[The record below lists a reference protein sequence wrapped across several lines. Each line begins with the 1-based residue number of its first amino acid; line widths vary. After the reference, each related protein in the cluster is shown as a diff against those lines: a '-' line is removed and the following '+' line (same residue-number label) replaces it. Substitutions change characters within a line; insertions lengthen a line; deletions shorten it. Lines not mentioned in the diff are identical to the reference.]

1 MGYLLDTK
9 ELMERE
15 AETLAPY
22 AVRSKDYS
30 GREHPEPDAAARTPF
45 QRDWH
50 RITHSQGFRKLE
62 FKTQVFVYGE
72 GGEYEDVIRNRLTHT
87 LEVSQI
93 ATSIAR
99 SLGLNEDLASAIALA
114 HDLGHTPFGH
124 SGEEELKN
132 LVPSFNHNVHSL
144 KIVRKLERRY
154 PDFPGLNLTLDTLEG
169 IEKHETEYDHVGSYE
184 FRRGEM
190 PPLEAQVV
198 SVSDITAFRAHD
210 VEDALISGILTTKDF
225 SDAGLKLW
233 DEVFAPLES
242 VRDQRVLLAQLAR
255 RLIDLLVADVRKE
268 SQQRLK
274 EAGIESLAQV
284 REYEGNLVG
293 FSGKLA
299 QHLSALGE
307 FLMERFYRDWRIVRM
322 TNKGKMIVRRLFE
335 EYIRHPE
342 ILPPEVAEDFSNKE
356 LNGEGRNRVLADY
369 VAGMTDRYATAE
381 YLRLFEVGH
390 PV

>member
-15 AETLAPY
+15 AAMLAPY

-124 SGEEELKN
+124 SGEEELKR
-132 LVPSFNHNVHSL
+132 LVPIFNHNVHSL
-144 KIVRKLERRY
+144 QIVRKLERRY

-169 IEKHETEYDHVGSYE
+169 IEKHETEYDQVGSYE

-255 RLIDLLVADVRKE
+255 GLIDLLVADVREE
-268 SQQRLK
+268 SQRRLK

-342 ILPPEVAEDFSNKE
+342 ILPPEVAESYNNQGPDE
-356 LNGEGRNRVLADY
+356 EGRNRVLADY

>member
-1 MGYLLDTK
+1 MLDTK

-15 AETLAPY
+15 SATLAPY
-22 AVRSKDYS
+22 AVHSINCS
-30 GREHPEPDAAARTPF
+30 GREHDEPEASARTPF

-72 GGEYEDVIRNRLTHT
+72 GGEHEDVIRNRLTHT

-99 SLGLNEDLASAIALA
+99 SLALNEDLTSAIALA

-124 SGEEELKN
+124 SGEAELKR

-144 KIVRKLERRY
+144 QIVRKLERRY
-154 PDFPGLNLTLDTLEG
+154 PEFAGLNLTLDTLEG
-169 IEKHETEYDHVGSYE
+169 IEKHETEYDKVGSYE
-184 FRRGEM
+184 FRPNLM

-198 SVSDITAFRAHD
+198 SASDITAFRAHD
-210 VEDALISGILTTKDF
+210 VEDALISGILTTHDF
-225 SDAGLKLW
+225 SKAKLKLW
-233 DEVFAPLES
+233 DEAFKPL
-242 VRDQRVLLAQLAR
+242 RDLTNRRVLLAQLSR
-255 RLIDLLVADVRKE
+255 RLIDLMVADIRE
-268 SQQRLK
+268 ETGRRLT
-274 EAGIESLAQV
+274 EAGVESLEQV
-284 REYEGNLVG
+284 REFEGNLVG
-293 FSGKLA
+293 FSSKLEK
-299 QHLSALGE
+299 HLSALGE
-307 FLMERFYRDWRIVRM
+307 FLMQSFYKDWRIVRM

-335 EYIRHPE
+335 EYLRHPE
-342 ILPPEVAEDFSNKE
+342 ILPPEVAESYNNQGPDE
-356 LNGEGRNRVLADY
+356 EGRKRVLADY

>member
-9 ELMERE
+9 KLMERE
-15 AETLAPY
+15 AATLAPY
-22 AVRSKDYS
+22 AVHSINCS
-30 GREHPEPDAAARTPF
+30 GREHQEPDAAARTPF

-99 SLGLNEDLASAIALA
+99 SLGLNEDLTSAIALA

-124 SGEEELKN
+124 SGEEELRR
-132 LVPSFNHNVHSL
+132 LVSSFNHNVHSL
-144 KIVRKLERRY
+144 HIVRQLERRY

-169 IEKHETEYDHVGSYE
+169 IEKHETEYDQVGSYE
-184 FRRGEM
+184 FRPGVM

-198 SVSDITAFRAHD
+198 SASDITAFRAHD
-210 VEDALISGILTTKDF
+210 VEDALISGILTAKDF

-233 DEVFAPLES
+233 DEVFAPLED
-242 VRDQRVLLAQLAR
+242 VRDRCVMLAQLAR

-268 SQQRLK
+268 SQRRLMD
-274 EAGIESLAQV
+274 AGIESLAQV
-284 REYEGNLVG
+284 RKYEGNLVG
-293 FSGKLA
+293 FSSELA

-322 TNKGKMIVRRLFE
+322 TNKGKMIVRRLFK
-335 EYIRHPE
+335 EYFLHPE
-342 ILPPEVAEDFSNKE
+342 ILPPEVAEGYNKKGLDE
-356 LNGEGRNRVLADY
+356 EGRKRVLADY

-390 PV
+390 PA